1 MSISNQTQ
9 THRDPV
15 IDPAAFNQH
24 AEKLNAENNLFSCNR
39 CQHYAGD
46 PRRYNFR
53 ARCPG
58 CDRLVK
64 FYRIIE

>member
-1 MSISNQTQ
+1 MSSSNQNPTNA
-9 THRDPV
+9 V
-15 IDPAAFNQH
+15 VDPAAFNQH
-24 AEKLNAENNLFSCNR
+24 AEKLNEGNNLFSCNH

-46 PRRYNFR
+46 SRSENFL

-58 CDRLVK
+58 CEKLVR